1 MTRHWS
7 PPDPASLP
15 KEAGLDSRTGRFELS
30 FNRHGDVTRIGNQ
43 FVSYPFHFT
52 RPFALDGDIPALLT
66 AYQQSSS
73 GGLYRGDVLRTRLT
87 IGAQAA
93 AHVTTQAASV
103 VHDCQGRAATQEA
116 LIDVGP
122 DAFIAY
128 TPDPLV
134 LFPGASIDTHIAVDM
149 HRDAVVLLQDAFAW
163 HDPSEKGRRFDR
175 IESGVNV
182 HTPDGRLLVRERFSI
197 TGDGL
202 ATAFSGSRNWQTV
215 SNFLLLGPEDR
226 LPDREHL
233 RRELETEDALA
244 GISALPASMGWCV
257 RCLSTNARA
266 AHRVASTLFR
276 SAVMA
281 RFGTPPAPR
290 RK

>member
-7 PPDPASLP
+7 PPGPASLA
-15 KEAGLDSRTGRFELS
+15 EDAGLDARTGRFELS
-30 FNRHGDVTRIGNQ
+30 FNRHGDVTRIGDQ

-87 IGAQAA
+87 LGAQAA

-103 VHDCQGRAATQEA
+103 VHNCQGRAALLETR
-116 LIDVGP
+116 IDAGQG
-122 DAFIAY
+122 AFLAY
-128 TPDPLV
+128 TPDPLI
-134 LFPGASIDTHIAVDM
+134 LFPGAFVDSHIVLRM
-149 HRDAVVLLQDAFAW
+149 HADAVVLLQDAFAW
-163 HDPSEKGRRFDR
+163 HDPAEKGRHF
-175 IESGVNV
+175 EHLQSSVSVNA
-182 HTPDGRLLVRERFSI
+182 PDDTLLVRERLSV
-197 TGDGL
+197 TGD
-202 ATAFSGSRNWQTV
+202 AIVTAFAGSRNWQTV

-244 GISALPASMGWCV
+244 GISALPAGMGWCV

-266 AHRVASTLFR
+266 AHRLAFTLFR
-276 SAVMA
+276 TAVMA